1 MKKFF
6 LLILILASNL
16 FGQGWNTIVTTDIEE
31 PVQTDIYTN
40 SSGIHILIR
49 NFDNNIVYYNL
60 NSAGSVEKTSTLET
74 SESGSF
80 PNIVG
85 SNDKIYAIYKTGNNI
100 RVKYSTDNG
109 SSWLTNIADIP
120 TTANYCICEI

>member
-1 MKKFF
+1 MKKLF
-6 LLILILASNL
+6 LLILILASNS
-16 FGQGWNTIVTTDIEE
+16 FGQGWNDIVTTDIEE

-49 NFDNNIVYYNL
+49 NPSSTNIVYYNL
-60 NSAGSVEKTSTLET
+60 NSAGEIEEDKTEIFET
-74 SESGSF
+74 SGDF

-85 SNDKIYAIYKTGNNI
+85 TNDKIFAIYKTVDSNNNDVI

-109 SSWLTNIADIP
+109 SSWLKVKT
-120 TTANYCICEI
+120 